1 MPRKAAQRRLRYD
14 HGEPIRGIDIRPMVF
29 VALFV
34 AILFLIPASQTR
46 THALLVDLPIGI
58 APPDYAPAYL
68 VVNIAE
74 NGEISLDDVP
84 VMLDDLSQA
93 IIAKQG
99 SWPIVL
105 LRADADTAYE
115 TVALVLSK
123 ISSAGVAPT
132 DICFD
137 PQQLEAHRR
146 FEKIGFRPVYTLVEP
161 EPLSESDIHLSLDLT
176 PGGCEQFMIPIP
188 LT

>member
-1 MPRKAAQRRLRYD
+1 MPQKPSQRRVRFD
-14 HGEPIRGIDIRPMVF
+14 HGEPIRTIDTRPMVF

-34 AILFLIPASQTR
+34 AILFLIPASEMR
-46 THALLVDLPIGI
+46 THALLVDLPYGFEL
-58 APPDYAPAYL
+58 PDYAPAYM
-68 VVNIAE
+68 VVNVREDGVIF
-74 NGEISLDDVP
+74 LDDTP
-84 VMLDDLSQA
+84 VLLDDLTQA

-115 TVALVLSK
+115 TVALALSK
-123 ISSAGVAPT
+123 ISNAGVAPA

-137 PQQLEAHRR
+137 PRQLGAHRR
-146 FEKIGFRPVYTLVEP
+146 FEKIGFRPAYTLVEP
-161 EPLSESDIHLSLDLT
+161 EPPSKGDTQPALDFA

-188 LT
+188 LA